1 MFIDNEED
9 TIICGDFNFDYWKSE
24 KNMIRVMLESKG
36 FTQVVKEATTIHGNC
51 IDHLY
56 VRISNLN
63 CRYHL
68 YYPYYTDHE
77 AICFMLKKNLL
88 CKPNDWM
95 PIKCYYPWDMNRN
108 LGWLFTLIQIK
119 KSSLQSRDVALA
131 TFVKFYLYLWVLW
144 PTYQFVS

>member
-24 KNMIRVMLESKG
+24 KNIIRVMLESKG

-68 YYPYYTDHE
+68 HYPYYTDHD
-77 AICFMLKKNLL
+77 AIIAMFQN
-88 CKPNDWM
+88 
-95 PIKCYYPWDMNRN
+95 
-108 LGWLFTLIQIK
+108 
-119 KSSLQSRDVALA
+119 SSPAPKVTHLSAARG
-131 TFVKFYLYLWVLW
+131 
-144 PTYQFVS
+144 SN